1 MIENSWMYAALQEA
15 AEAARRGEVPVGAL
29 VLGPDNQLLSKA
41 GNRIVQLKDP
51 TAHAEILAIR
61 EACRKTGW
69 ERLVDCTLYV
79 TLEPCAMCAGAL
91 SLARLKTIYYGAP
104 DPKGGAIH
112 HGPKFYDQPTCHHRP
127 TVIHGI
133 LEKECSTILKE
144 FFKRLREPQGH

>member
-1 MIENSWMYAALQEA
+1 MYAALQEA